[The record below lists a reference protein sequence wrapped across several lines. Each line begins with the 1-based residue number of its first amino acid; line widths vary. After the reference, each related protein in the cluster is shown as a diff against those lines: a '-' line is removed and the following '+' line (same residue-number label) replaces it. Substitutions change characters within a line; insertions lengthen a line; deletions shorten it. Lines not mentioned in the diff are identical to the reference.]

1 MEMTKSLYKLN
12 QVQIEYQKRLVTADK
27 AVKVVKSGDR
37 VHYGLFGGIVRELD
51 TALAK
56 RTEELEDVIVMDTIW
71 NYPEPP
77 AILQADP
84 QAKHFKYLSTH
95 MSALDRKMNKQG
107 CCWFIPVQFRENPKY
122 WAENVGD
129 IDVAMFQVSPM
140 DQYGNFNFGPQL
152 AEYWGILKRAKKV
165 IVEVNP
171 CQPVVHGVE
180 NTINISQVDM
190 VVEGEPRPLP
200 NIVAKDASDI
210 EKKIAT
216 HIVDK
221 IESGS
226 TLQLGIGGMPNYVG
240 KMIAESDINDLSV
253 HTEMFVDAYVNLY
266 KEGKITGN
274 KNIDKGKM
282 VFTFAMGS
290 QEVYDFLDDNPLGY
304 IAPVDYVNAVEV
316 IAANNK
322 VVSINS
328 CLQVDL
334 FGQVNS
340 ESAGL
345 QHIGGTGGQLDFV
358 MGAFQSQGGKSFLC
372 TPSVRTNKDGSKS
385 SLILPTLPQ
394 GSIVSAPRSATH
406 YVVTEYGAVNL
417 KGKST
422 WERAELLIS
431 IAHPDFQDELVKE
444 AEKMGIWKTSS
455 KVQY

>member
-1 MEMTKSLYKLN
+1 MTKSLYKLN

>member
-1 MEMTKSLYKLN
+1 MEKVRQFCRMSDIKSEYK
-12 QVQIEYQKRLVTADK
+12 KKLVSADE
-27 AVKVVKSGDR
+27 AVRIVKSGDR
-37 VHYGLFGGIVRELD
+37 IHYGLFGGLVRDLD

-56 RTEELEDVIVMDTIW
+56 RTEELFDIKVMTTIW

-84 QAKHFKYLSTH
+84 ETKHFKYFSTH
-95 MSALDRKMNKQG
+95 FSGLDRKMNKQG

-129 IDVAMFQVSPM
+129 IDVAMLQVGPM
-140 DQYGNFNFGPQL
+140 DKYGNFNFGPQL
-152 AEYWGILKRAKKV
+152 AEYWGIFKSAKKI
-165 IVEVNP
+165 IVEVNE
-171 CQPVVHGVE
+171 CQPIVHGME
-180 NTINISQVDM
+180 NSINIAEVDLI
-190 VVEGEPRPLP
+190 VEGQPKALP
-200 NIVAKDASDI
+200 NIVAKDASEI

-240 KMIAESDINDLSV
+240 KMIAESDISDLSV
-253 HTEMFVDAYVNLY
+253 HTEMFVDAYVHLY
-266 KEGKITGN
+266 EQGKITGN
-274 KNIDKGKM
+274 KNTNKGKM

-290 QEVYDFLDDNPLGY
+290 QEVYDFLDDNLLGFM
-304 IAPVDYVNAVEV
+304 APVDYVNNLDVM
-316 IAANNK
+316 AANDK
-322 VVSINS
+322 LVSINS

-358 MGAFQSQGGKSFLC
+358 MGAFQSKGGKSFLC
-372 TPSVRTNKDGSKS
+372 TPSVRKNKDGSLT
-385 SLILPTLPQ
+385 SLIMPTLPQ
-394 GSIVSAPRSATH
+394 GSIVSCPRSATH
-406 YVVTEYGAVNL
+406 YVVTEYGAANM
-417 KGKST
+417 KGMST
-422 WERAELLIS
+422 WERAERLIE

-444 AEKMGIWKTSS
+444 AEKMGIWKNSS
-455 KVQY
+455 KVMY